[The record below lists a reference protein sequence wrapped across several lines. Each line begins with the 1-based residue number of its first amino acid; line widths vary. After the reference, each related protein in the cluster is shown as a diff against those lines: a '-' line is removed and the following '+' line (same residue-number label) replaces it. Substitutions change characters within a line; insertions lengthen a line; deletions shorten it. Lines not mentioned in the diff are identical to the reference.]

1 MQSYTHAETGSKTEL
16 PFGND
21 VKIGEPGRERVAE
34 SLRSAQSGT
43 SYIVII

>member
-1 MQSYTHAETGSKTEL
+1 MHSYTHAETGSKTEL

-34 SLRSAQSGT
+34 SLRSAQSG